1 MENNGEA
8 RVVGMS
14 MTYNQQLKNK
24 LEQKAR
30 ECEELKAQL
39 AECQNLATY
48 HADLSRS
55 YCDDWS
61 LVCEKNRKLKK
72 RLRKREEQLKKV
84 GSILNT
90 METMFNI
97 RGE

>member
-8 RVVGMS
+8 RVIGRS

-39 AECQNLATY
+39 AECQNLAIY

-55 YCDDWS
+55 YCDDWD
-61 LVCEKNRKLKK
+61 LVCEENRKLKK
-72 RLRKREEQLKKV
+72 RLRKREEQLENSAARIVTLRKM
-84 GSILNT
+84 LNL
-90 METMFNI
+90 E
-97 RGE
+97 GE